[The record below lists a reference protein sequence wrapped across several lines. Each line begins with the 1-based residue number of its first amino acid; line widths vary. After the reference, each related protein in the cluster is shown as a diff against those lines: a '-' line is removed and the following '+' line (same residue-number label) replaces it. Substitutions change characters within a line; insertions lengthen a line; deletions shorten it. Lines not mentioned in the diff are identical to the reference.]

1 MIDGS
6 ALCKDCGEEVDL
18 RSSSVHRPDDREDA
32 LDSDEAA
39 DAAAL
44 RPPSQAAPDSARL
57 NAARR
62 GRAILL
68 APDLTEVS
76 TITRARA
83 FLENGYDLTVFAFRR
98 GRYNRGFQATWPQV
112 ELGQTTDG
120 NYRARAWSMVRA
132 LGILWQHRHLLRG
145 ASILYARNL
154 DQLALAMSVRLLL
167 GRRARIAYEVLDI
180 PAVLSERGFIGA
192 TLRWIERRLLGAVRV
207 LVVSSAGFLRSF
219 YEPVQGY
226 RGPVFLLENKL
237 HPSVLEVIGPLRQ
250 DRRPHRPKGK
260 FKWVIGYF
268 GLIRGAQTFD
278 LICRVAEAFPDEIL
292 FHFSGIITTV
302 DRAHFLE
309 TVDRHPNMIYTGEYV
324 NPDDLPRLYGHVDFV
339 WALDL
344 ENEHHNSRW
353 LMPCRFY
360 EAGLFAVPLLAARD
374 FEVGDRV
381 GSLDVGWTFA
391 PPYDQ
396 SLIDFFKKLSRD
408 EYEHT
413 RGRLGSLPMSTF
425 VSADEAA
432 TLCRLFDGD

>member
-1 MIDGS
+1 VIDGS
-6 ALCKDCGEEVDL
+6 ALCKDHGEEVDL
-18 RSSSVHRPDDREDA
+18 RSSSVHRSDDRDGA
-32 LDSDEAA
+32 LNSDEAVE
-39 DAAAL
+39 AAAV
-44 RPPSQAAPDSARL
+44 RPQSEAESGETIRL
-57 NAARR
+57 NTARR

-68 APDLTEVS
+68 APDFTEVS

-98 GRYNRGFQATWPQV
+98 GRYNRDFQATWPQV

-120 NYRARAWSMVRA
+120 NYRARAWSLVWA
-132 LGILWQHRHLLRG
+132 LGILWQHRRLLRG
-145 ASILYARNL
+145 ASVLYARNL
-154 DQLALAMSVRLLL
+154 DQLALAMSVRLFLR
-167 GRRARIAYEVLDI
+167 RRAPIAYEVLDI
-180 PAVLSERGFIGA
+180 PAVLSERGIVGA
-192 TLRWIERRLLGAVRV
+192 ALRWIERRLLGAVRV
-207 LVVSSAGFLRSF
+207 LVVSSGGFLRSF
-219 YEPVQGY
+219 YHPVQGY

-237 HPSVLEVIGPLRQ
+237 HPSVLEVIAPLH
-250 DRRPHRPKGK
+250 DRRSHRPAGK

-302 DRAHFLE
+302 DHAHFLE
-309 TVDRHPNMIYTGEYV
+309 AIDRHPNMIYTGEYV
-324 NPDDLPRLYGHVDFV
+324 NPDDLPRLYSQVDFV

-360 EAGLFAVPLLAARD
+360 EAGLFAVPLLAARN
-374 FEVGDRV
+374 FEVGDRI
-381 GSLDVGWTFA
+381 GNLAVGWTFA

-396 SLIDFFKKLSRD
+396 SLINFFTHLTRED
-408 EYEHT
+408 YQHT
-413 RGRLGSLPMSTF
+413 RSRLVSLPMSTF

-432 TLCRLFDGD
+432 ALCRLFDGG

>member
-1 MIDGS
+1 M
-6 ALCKDCGEEVDL
+6 AT
-18 RSSSVHRPDDREDA
+18 
-32 LDSDEAA
+32 
-39 DAAAL
+39 DAAATTG
-44 RPPSQAAPDSARL
+44 PAPQQGEVVPHDVVRL
-57 NAARR
+57 STGHR

-76 TITRARA
+76 TIARARA

-98 GRYNRGFQATWPQV
+98 GRYNRGFQGTWPQI
-112 ELGQTTDG
+112 ELGRTTDG
-120 NYRARAWSMVRA
+120 NYRARAWSLLRA
-132 LGILWQHRHLLRG
+132 LGILWRHRQLLRG

-154 DQLALAMSVRLLL
+154 DQLALAISVRLLL
-167 GRRARIAYEVLDI
+167 RGRTPIAYEVLDV
-180 PAVLSERGFIGA
+180 PAALSERGVIGS
-192 TLRWIERRLLGAVRV
+192 TLRWIERRLLRAVRV

-219 YEPVQGY
+219 YGPVQGY
-226 RGPVFLLENKL
+226 KGPAFLLENKL
-237 HPSVLEVIGPLRQ
+237 HPSVLNVIGPLRQ
-250 DRRPHRPKGK
+250 GHRPRRPEGK

-278 LICRVAEAFPDEIL
+278 LICRLAEAFPDDIL

-302 DRAHFLE
+302 DRDHFLD

-324 NPDDLPRLYGHVDFV
+324 NPDDLPRLYGQVDFV

-344 ENEHHNSRW
+344 EHAHHNSRW

-360 EAGLFAVPLLAARD
+360 EAGLFAVPLLAAQS

-381 GSLDVGWTFA
+381 SDLGVGWTFA

-396 SLIDFFKKLSRD
+396 SLIDFFAGLSRD
-408 EYEHT
+408 EYEGT
-413 RGRLGSLPMSTF
+413 RQRLASLPVTTF

-432 TLCRLFDGD
+432 TLCHLFDRD